1 LADPATGWLEIK
13 EFKNKESNFI
23 ANIVEQIWLTRYPPW
38 PLELTYDRGTE
49 FMGELAQMGEQKYGI
64 IKEGT
69 TVRNPQANSV
79 LEINHQAVGN
89 ICQIRCFTL
98 VRPCLVCY

>member
-1 LADPATGWLEIK
+1 
-13 EFKNKESNFI
+13 
-23 ANIVEQIWLTRYPPW
+23 
-38 PLELTYDRGTE
+38 
-49 FMGELAQMGEQKYGI
+49 MGELAQMGEQKYGI

-89 ICQIRCFTL
+89 ICRIRCL
-98 VRPCLVCY
+98 HSC